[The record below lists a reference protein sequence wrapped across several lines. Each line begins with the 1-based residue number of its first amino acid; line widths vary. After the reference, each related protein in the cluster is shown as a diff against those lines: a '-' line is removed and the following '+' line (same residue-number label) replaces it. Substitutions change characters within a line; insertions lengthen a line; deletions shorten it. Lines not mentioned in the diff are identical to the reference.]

1 MSERSRSILA
11 KGGNVATLGQLFGAF
26 VIIYLLSKQA
36 VIFFGKWYDGTQ
48 LLAAAHGGT
57 LALAWFVAA
66 IGASDKGVPDWG
78 IGAIFLLP
86 SLIWF
91 LVALSQEQKD
101 AVEKAVAEYP
111 AATKSFTIRKGRDEP
126 TA

>member
-1 MSERSRSILA
+1 
-11 KGGNVATLGQLFGAF
+11 VATLGQLFGAF

-36 VIFFGKWYDGTQ
+36 LVFFSKWYDGIQ

-57 LALAWFVAA
+57 LALAWFVVAA

-78 IGAIFLLP
+78 MGAIFLLP

-91 LVALSQEQKD
+91 LVALSREHK
-101 AVEKAVAEYP
+101 ESAETASTDYP
-111 AATKSFTIRKGRDEP
+111 AATKSFIIRKGRDEP

>member
-1 MSERSRSILA
+1 M
-11 KGGNVATLGQLFGAF
+11 ATLGQLFGAF

-36 VIFFGKWYDGTQ
+36 VVIFSKWYDGMH
-48 LLAAAHGGT
+48 LLGAAHGAT

-86 SLIWF
+86 SLVWF

-101 AVEKAVAEYP
+101 VVETAVTDYP
-111 AATKSFTIRKGRDEP
+111 AATKSFVIRKGRDEP

>member
-1 MSERSRSILA
+1 M
-11 KGGNVATLGQLFGAF
+11 ATLGQLFGAF

-36 VIFFGKWYDGTQ
+36 VVIFSKWYDGTQ
-48 LLAAAHGGT
+48 LLGAAHGAT

-86 SLIWF
+86 SLVWF

-101 AVEKAVAEYP
+101 VVETAVVDYP
-111 AATKSFTIRKGRDEP
+111 AATKSFVIRKGRDEP

>member
-1 MSERSRSILA
+1 MSERSRTILA
-11 KGGNVATLGQLFGAF
+11 KGVNVATLGQLFGAF

-36 VIFFGKWYDGTQ
+36 LVFFSKWYDGIQ

-66 IGASDKGVPDWG
+66 IGASDKGVPDWS

-91 LVALSQEQKD
+91 LVALSQEQKESVD
-101 AVEKAVAEYP
+101 TVAVDYP
-111 AATKSFTIRKGRDEP
+111 ATKSFTIRKGRDEP

>member
-1 MSERSRSILA
+1 M
-11 KGGNVATLGQLFGAF
+11 ATLGQLFGAF

-36 VIFFGKWYDGTQ
+36 LVFFSKWYDGVQ

-66 IGASDKGVPDWG
+66 IGASDKGAPDWG

-91 LVALSQEQKD
+91 LVALSKEQK
-101 AVEKAVAEYP
+101 ESAETASVDYP
-111 AATKSFTIRKGRDEP
+111 AATKSFIIRKGRDEP

>member
-1 MSERSRSILA
+1 M
-11 KGGNVATLGQLFGAF
+11 ATLGQLFGAF
-26 VIIYLLSKQA
+26 IIIYLLSKQA
-36 VIFFGKWYDGTQ
+36 LIFFSKWYEGTQ
-48 LLAAAHGGT
+48 LLAVAHGGT

-66 IGASDKGVPDWG
+66 IGASDKGVPDWA

-91 LVALSQEQKD
+91 LVALSQEQKEPAD
-101 AVEKAVAEYP
+101 VNTDFP
-111 AATKSFTIRKGRDEP
+111 AATKSLNIRKGRDISEP